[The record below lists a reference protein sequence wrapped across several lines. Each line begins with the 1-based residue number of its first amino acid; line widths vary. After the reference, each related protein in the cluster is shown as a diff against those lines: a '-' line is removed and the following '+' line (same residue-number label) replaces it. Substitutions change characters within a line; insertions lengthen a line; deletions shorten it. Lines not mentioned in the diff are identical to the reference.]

1 MYDKKPLI
9 SVEDLKLLIYKESG
23 YRMQIRDN
31 DPLLSVI
38 YTNLAVLGKA
48 LETAATINQEATAA
62 IRQLPEVAD
71 KEVDRARHHAVEQMA
86 ESIDGLARKAG
97 EIALEI
103 AGTAAETAR
112 LEAGWF
118 ASLSMSLF
126 GALMI
131 ALGAYLGDNRAA
143 WGSSVVMGVCLAL
156 GVIAGAFM
164 GHRISVTVREKQV
177 AHSRA
182 KAYFKDAERLK
193 WKESLENE
201 MRRK

>member
-1 MYDKKPLI
+1 MNDKKPLI

-48 LETAATINQEATAA
+48 LETAAAINREATAA
-62 IRQLPEVAD
+62 ISRLPGVAD
-71 KEVDRARHHAVEQMA
+71 QEVDRAHRDAVEKMA

-103 AGTAAETAR
+103 AGTAAESTR

-118 ASLSMSLF
+118 AAIAMSLF
-126 GALMI
+126 GALMLAVGVFVGDSRAGWESPVAI
-131 ALGAYLGDNRAA
+131 GACSAL
-143 WGSSVVMGVCLAL
+143 SI
-156 GVIAGAFM
+156 IAGAFV
-164 GHRISVTVREKQV
+164 GHRISVTVREKL
-177 AHSRA
+177 AARA
-182 KAYFKDAERLK
+182 QAEAYWKDPERLK
-193 WKESLENE
+193 WMARVENAI
-201 MRRK
+201 RR